1 VTTNSKLR
9 GHAPTTLTTLTTQ
22 TGEQA
27 VAHDAPPVLA
37 LAIAWSHDEPHRIG
51 EVALVPPDRTF
62 VLGRGEPGAGADGLA
77 FVRQRPGAAEATPP
91 LASPRISRQQ
101 LRLRVAGEGES
112 RALAISNVGR
122 CRLVVGGQET
132 SEIEVRPGDVLELGS
147 ELVLVCVERPTFLAP
162 LSSPYPAFA
171 FGRVDA
177 HGLVGESPEAWRLR
191 EVLAFVARR
200 PGHVLIR
207 GASGTG
213 KELVAR
219 ALHALSARASRP
231 LVARNAA
238 TFPEGLIDAELF
250 GTAKNYPNAGMESRA
265 GLIGEADGSTLLLDE
280 LAELPHAMQAH
291 VLRVLDAG
299 EYTRLGEGRMRTS
312 DFRLVAATNRDESAL
327 KHDVLA
333 RLTFRIQLPDL
344 NARREDVPLLAVHL
358 LRRIAK
364 KDPEAVA
371 RFFGGG
377 SSEMQEPRIAAATM
391 RALVE
396 RSWSTHVRELEGL
409 LWEAVLATRGDRLTL
424 RLPSTPAA
432 TSTAATS
439 TSPSAAPSLARTPAE
454 GEALTPAAIQAGL
467 DANNGVIE
475 RAWRPLGL
483 PSRHALARLIR
494 KHGLELRRTP
504 GK

>member
-1 VTTNSKLR
+1 VT
-9 GHAPTTLTTLTTQ
+9 
-22 TGEQA
+22 E
-27 VAHDAPPVLA
+27 DAPRILG
-37 LAIAWSHDEPHRIG
+37 LAIVWSHDEPHRAG
-51 EVALVPPDRTF
+51 EVGLVPPDRTL
-62 VLGRGEPGAGADGLA
+62 VLGRGDPGDGAGALA
-77 FVRQRPGAAEATPP
+77 FVRQRPGVAEATPP

-101 LRLRVAGEGES
+101 LRVHAVDEGQE
-112 RALAISNVGR
+112 RALAIRNVGR
-122 CRLVVGGQET
+122 CRLVVDGEET
-132 SEIEVRPGDVLELGS
+132 AEIEVRPGDVLELGS
-147 ELVLVCVERPTFLAP
+147 ELVLLCVERPAVLAP
-162 LSSPYPAFA
+162 LSSPYPPFV
-171 FGRVDA
+171 FGRADA

-200 PGHVLIR
+200 PGHVLVR

-219 ALHALSARASRP
+219 ALHALSPRASRP
-231 LVARNAA
+231 IVARNAA

-250 GTAKNYPNAGMESRA
+250 GNAKSYPNAGMEARA

-299 EYTRLGEGRMRTS
+299 EYTRLGEARPRTS

-333 RLTFRIQLPDL
+333 RLTFRIVVPDL
-344 NARREDVPLLAVHL
+344 NARREDVPLLAAHL
-358 LRRIAK
+358 LRRIAR

-371 RFFGGG
+371 RFFGG
-377 SSEMQEPRIAAATM
+377 SSDASEPRTAASMM
-391 RALVE
+391 RALVT
-396 RSWSTHVRELEGL
+396 RPWSTHVRELETL
-409 LWEAVLATRGDRLTL
+409 IWEAVLATRGDRLA
-424 RLPSTPAA
+424 LPPPTTAPEASAPAA
-432 TSTAATS
+432 
-439 TSPSAAPSLARTPAE
+439 SPSIVPAPADGA
-454 GEALTPAAIQAGL
+454 ALTPVAIQACL

-483 PSRHALARLIR
+483 PSRHALARLIK
-494 KHGLELRRTP
+494 KHGLELRRSR